1 MGTCAK
7 IRWAVYNRPSLLKPI
22 LADRHLNRTLTT
34 TMLHNLIPRRSSIEI
49 ECLGKLG
56 EQKNAEHYKRHS
68 EKELFKLSN
77 KYKIHSISFD
87 YSFLHD
93 KTDYCEHRISIIGYR
108 QLEGLFNVLEDM
120 KRDCTLN
127 NRSGCHIH
135 IDLKP
140 TIKRFKPYYKLCF
153 YPGSKS
159 SLIQK
164 EKQLYR
170 ELQTFMDKKLQNGT
184 ISKILGVYAGQ
195 YPPICQVGD
204 KCSQINIRTNYKSI
218 EFRTAPMTFDYHLI
232 VTWFIKLNKLLNE
245 FENCLDSTLP
255 KGES

>member
-7 IRWAVYNRPSLLKPI
+7 IRWAVYNRPSLLKSI

-34 TMLHNLIPRRSSIEI
+34 TMLHNLLPRRSSIEI

-56 EQKNAEHYKRHS
+56 EQKNTEHYKRHNK
-68 EKELFKLSN
+68 KELSKLSN
-77 KYKIHSISFD
+77 KYKVHSISFD

-108 QLEGLFNVLEDM
+108 QLEGLFNILEDM

-127 NRSGCHIH
+127 SRSGCHIH

-140 TIKRFKPYYKLCF
+140 TIKRFKSRYKSYL
-153 YPGSKS
+153 S
-159 SLIQK
+159 SL
-164 EKQLYR
+164 QLDICN
-170 ELQTFMDKKLQNGT
+170 FMDKKLKDNT
-184 ISKILGVYAGQ
+184 INHILGVYTGQ

-204 KCSQINIRTNYKSI
+204 KCSQINIRTDYKSI
-218 EFRTAPMTFDYHLI
+218 EFRTAPMTFDYSLI
-232 VTWFIKLNKLLNE
+232 ITWFIKLNKLLNE

-255 KGES
+255 KGKS